1 MKLIK
6 SNIVGKKLYKIDI
19 DRVYID
25 KTLLNEMQKNIFT
38 ITDSIPKVFKFAK
51 NADNFSSSTTELL
64 DLDVNEFKQVNELL
78 GKVGRGIDLE
88 EINTIGGI

>member
-6 SNIVGKKLYKIDI
+6 TNIVSKKLYKIEI
-19 DRVYID
+19 DRIYID

-38 ITDSIPKVFKFAK
+38 ITDSVPKVFKFAE
-51 NADNFSSSTTELL
+51 NADNFNSSTLELS
-64 DLDVNEFKQVNELL
+64 DLNINEFKQINELL
-78 GKVGRGIDLE
+78 GKVGRGIDLD